1 MPHVA
6 DTEDDLY
13 LTFLV
18 KLQDMLFPN
27 GIEDADNAIFPM
39 TFFFTSNVEKA
50 MCCKAALA
58 AACVAHNEAQGINGR
73 SMKPECFEGGVCAT
87 GNLSTSE

>member
-18 KLQDMLFPN
+18 KLQDMIFPH
-27 GIEDADNAIFPM
+27 GIEDADNLIFPM

-87 GNLSTSE
+87 GNISTSE

>member
-6 DTEDDLY
+6 DTEDDVY
-13 LTFLV
+13 LTSLA
-18 KLQDMLFPN
+18 KLAHMTFPD
-27 GIEDADNAIFPM
+27 GIEDAHKPIWPM
-39 TFFFTSNVEKA
+39 TFFNTSNMEKVR
-50 MCCKAALA
+50 CCKAALA

-73 SMKPECFEGGVCAT
+73 SVKPECFEGGACAA